1 LTKEAAEAGLEVELV
16 LVDEVDLG
24 VVDLDVEDDEL
35 GLEAELVG
43 LEDDEDA
50 DLEEATDSTFRFL
63 LAEPFDSK

>member
-16 LVDEVDLG
+16 LV
-24 VVDLDVEDDEL
+24 
-35 GLEAELVG
+35 ELVG